1 MTGIGSDTILAVFV
15 IFCRIGG
22 CLMLMAGISSSRIPM
37 QARLYLGIGITL
49 AVAPMLL
56 GKIQPLVPGNQPIPL
71 IEMIAAE
78 LLTGALIGFLGR
90 LFFLAFETLANAVAM
105 IAGYGSMPGTP
116 IDSNEPLP
124 SMTTMITLTATL
136 LLFVTNQHIEIIRA
150 LMNSYSVLP
159 VSGRFDTQSALIQIA
174 DTLGIAFMLALRIAS
189 PFIIYGIIIN
199 LATGILNKMVPQIP
213 VYFIS
218 MPFVIFGGLFLWYFT
233 STEFMLLFIRG
244 FTSWLANA

>member
-37 QARLYLGIGITL
+37 QARLYLGIGISL
-49 AVAPMLL
+49 AVSPLLL
-56 GKIQPLVPGNQPIPL
+56 GKVMPHIPGDQPIPL
-71 IEMIAAE
+71 LEIISSE
-78 LLTGALIGFLGR
+78 LLLGGLIGLLGR

-105 IAGYGSMPGTP
+105 IAGYGSMPGAP

-136 LLFVTNQHIEIIRA
+136 LLFVTDQHIEIIRA
-150 LMNSYSVLP
+150 LISSYTVLP
-159 VSGRFDTQSALIQIA
+159 VSGRFDSQSALIRIA

-199 LATGILNKMVPQIP
+199 LATGILNKMVPAIP

-233 STEFMLLFIRG
+233 STEFMLVFIRG
-244 FTSWLANA
+244 FTNWLANS